1 MSMKKCFFLL
11 DSLTAHRPDD
21 ILPSAGRAVVSLPD
35 LVGKEALMSD
45 FELLMVLLTAGLLI
59 VAIIGLRNK

>member
-1 MSMKKCFFLL
+1 MRVAETRRV
-11 DSLTAHRPDD
+11 SLTVVLRDA
-21 ILPSAGRAVVSLPD
+21 ILPSAGRAVASFPD
-35 LVGKEALMSD
+35 LAGKGALMSD